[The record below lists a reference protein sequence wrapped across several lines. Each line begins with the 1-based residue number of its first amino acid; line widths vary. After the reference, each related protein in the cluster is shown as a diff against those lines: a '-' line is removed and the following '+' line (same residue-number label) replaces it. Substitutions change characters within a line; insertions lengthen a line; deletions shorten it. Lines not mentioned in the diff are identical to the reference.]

1 MTSAYILIAAILV
14 LGAVIATL
22 GDRIGTKVGKARLS
36 LFNLRPRK
44 TATLVTIITGSL
56 ISASTLGI
64 LFATSESLREGVFQ
78 LDNILKKLR
87 IARGEVDIINAEKF
101 QVENELTQAQTQL
114 KDLSAQGSVLRSEI
128 NSLLKERQVLN
139 KQKKQLSQQI
149 SQLKS
154 QVVQRDQELA
164 EKNQELSQRNQ
175 ELEEKNQELSQ
186 RNQEIAEQKQIIAQG
201 ENRLKEVEQQLN
213 GARDEISQLETRRQT
228 LEQEL
233 DGAKSEI
240 AQLETRRQTLEQELD
255 GARGEIAQLE
265 TRRQTLEQELDGA
278 RGEITQ
284 LETRRQELEQ
294 ELDGARDEIAQLETR
309 RQELEQELGDREKLI
324 DFLAQ
329 EARILEQ
336 NYQILR
342 QGKVAILRGQVLA
355 SGVVRIVE
363 PDAAPQAVDELLRQA
378 NKAAIEITQ
387 SGNYKP
393 NGRLVQIPQSQ
404 AERLIKQIQDGQDYI
419 VRILSVGNYVKGEQQ
434 IQVFADAVVN
444 QVVFEAG
451 HVLATIP
458 IDASTMNQEEIR
470 VRLNQL
476 LAASEFRASR
486 AGILGKIQLGDGNS
500 TKILRFIEQL
510 EEYDEPINVRVVA
523 QQATYRAGPLK
534 MQLIAIQ
541 NGEILFST

>member
-44 TATLVTIITGSL
+44 TATVVTIITGSL

-78 LDNILKKLR
+78 LDDILKKLR
-87 IARGEVDIINAEKF
+87 IARGEVDIINAEKV
-101 QVENELTQAQTQL
+101 QVESELTQSQTQL
-114 KDLSAQGSVLRSEI
+114 KTLSEQGTVLRSEI
-128 NSLLKERQVLN
+128 NSLLKERQGLVQQKSKLN
-139 KQKKQLSQQI
+139 EQI

-154 QVVQRDQELA
+154 QAVQRDQELD
-164 EKNQELSQRNQ
+164 EKNQELTQRNQ
-175 ELEEKNQELSQ
+175 ELDEKNQELTQ

-201 ENRLKEVEQQLN
+201 ESRLREVEQQLN
-213 GARDEISQLETRRQT
+213 GAQNAITQLETRREE
-228 LEQEL
+228 LEQQL
-233 DGAKSEI
+233 NGAKYAI
-240 AQLETRRQTLEQELD
+240 AQLETRREELEQQLD
-255 GARGEIAQLE
+255 GAKDA
-265 TRRQTLEQELDGA
+265 
-278 RGEITQ
+278 ITQ
-284 LETRRQELEQ
+284 LETRREELEQ
-294 ELDGARDEIAQLETR
+294 QLNGATEEIAQLETR

-324 DFLAQ
+324 AFLSQ
-329 EARILEQ
+329 EAKILEQ

-342 QGKVAILRGQVLA
+342 QGRVAILRGQVLA

-363 PDAAPQAVDELLRQA
+363 PDAAPRAVDQLLRQA
-378 NKAAIEITQ
+378 NKTASEITQ
-387 SGNYKP
+387 SGNYTP
-393 NGRLVQIPQSQ
+393 NERLVQIPQSQ
-404 AERLIKQIQDGQDYI
+404 AELLIEQIQDGQDYI
-419 VRILSVGNYVKGEQQ
+419 VRILSAGNYVKGEKQ

-451 HVLATIP
+451 HVLATIS
-458 IDASTMNQEEIR
+458 IDASTMTNEEIR
-470 VRLNQL
+470 LRLNQL

-486 AGILGKIQLGDGNS
+486 AGILGEIQLGDGSS

-523 QQATYRAGPLK
+523 QQVTYRAGPLK
-534 MQLIAIQ
+534 MQLVATQ
-541 NGEILFST
+541 NGEVLFST